1 MKMHRL
7 ELLQVVL
14 SCASCLDAWWI

>member
-14 SCASCLDAWWI
+14 SCAGCLDAWWI